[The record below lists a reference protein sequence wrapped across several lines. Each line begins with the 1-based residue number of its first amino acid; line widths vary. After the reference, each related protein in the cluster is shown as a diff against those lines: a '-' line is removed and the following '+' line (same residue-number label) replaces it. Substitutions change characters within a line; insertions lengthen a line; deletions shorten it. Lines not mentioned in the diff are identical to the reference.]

1 VTKRIWMR
9 TIPVVAAVVTA
20 ATTTFLAT
28 APAVSASPN
37 VHYGIQ
43 DDAWLTT
50 GDGALSSRLDTLQRL
65 GVDVVRFSLRWN
77 EIAAAGP
84 DQAGWDW
91 SGPDAVLAGL
101 RSRGIAPVVTL
112 VGAPSWANGGRAP
125 NWAPRSGASFAAFAG
140 AAARRYPWVR
150 YWTIWNEPNQP
161 LSFRPTRPAT
171 YVRVLLN
178 PAYAAIHAVIP
189 RALVA
194 GGVTAPRANVNG
206 IDPISWIRGM
216 RAAHARFD
224 VYAHHP
230 YPGSPRETPFS
241 GGCGTC
247 SAITM
252 ANLPVLLAELGR
264 DFGPKRVWL
273 TEYGYQTNPPDRFF
287 GVSPLQQATF
297 IGLAAVR
304 AYELPRVD
312 MLIQFMYRDEPDIG
326 AWQSG
331 LVTTSGVPK
340 PALAAFALPLT
351 QVARAGSRVALWG
364 QVRPGSGPQPYRLQA
379 FRRGAWRSLPA
390 AASTSARG
398 FFRATIVAPRGLR
411 VRVWS
416 PEAGHGAPLT
426 IA

>member
-1 VTKRIWMR
+1 MR
-9 TIPVVAAVVTA
+9 TIFAVAAA
-20 ATTTFLAT
+20 AAIFFA
-28 APAVSASPN
+28 AEPAAFASPN
-37 VHYGIQ
+37 VRYGIQ
-43 DDAWLTT
+43 DDAWLAT
-50 GDGALSSRLDTLQRL
+50 GDGTLTSRLDTLQRL

-84 DQAGWDW
+84 DQTGWDW
-91 SGPDAVLAGL
+91 SNDDEVLSGL

-112 VGAPSWANGGRAP
+112 VGSPSWANGGRAP
-125 NWAPRSGASFAAFAG
+125 NWAPRSGASFAAFAR
-140 AAARRYPWVR
+140 AAAQRYPWIR

-161 LSFRPTRPAT
+161 VSFRPTRAAT

-194 GGVTAPRANVNG
+194 GGVTAPRANAGGV
-206 IDPISWIRGM
+206 DPISWIRGM
-216 RAAHARFD
+216 GAAHARFD

-252 ANLPVLLAELGR
+252 ANLPVLLAELQR
-264 DFGPKRVWL
+264 DFGSKRVWL

-287 GVSPLQQATF
+287 GVSPIRQALY
-297 IGLAAVR
+297 IGLAALR

-331 LVTTSGVPK
+331 LVTASDRPK
-340 PALAAFALPLT
+340 PALAAFPLPLAE
-351 QVARAGSRVALWG
+351 VARSGSRVVLWG
-364 QVRPGSGPQPYRLQA
+364 QVRPGSGPQSYRLQA
-379 FRRGAWRSLPA
+379 FRRGAWRWLTST
-390 AASTSARG
+390 ASTSSLG

-411 VRVWS
+411 VRAGS
-416 PEAGHGAPLT
+416 PEGGHGATLT
-426 IA
+426 IS